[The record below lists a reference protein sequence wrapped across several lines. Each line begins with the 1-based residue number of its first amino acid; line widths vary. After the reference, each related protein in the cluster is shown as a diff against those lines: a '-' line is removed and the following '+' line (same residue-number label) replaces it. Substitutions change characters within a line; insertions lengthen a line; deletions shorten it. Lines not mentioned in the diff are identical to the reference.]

1 MAAAVEQGHRP
12 LRKKK
17 TRRKVDGFW
26 MDGTFYRY
34 VDGFR
39 IRNDFP
45 DFDLVESHWTS
56 GDLKDGIQTPYIP
69 EGEVWIDRRFRKE
82 TKFLLKVHRTEQ
94 RLKRW
99 PYKKVRAYLNRDLP
113 KKKPKP
119 SKYTV
124 RTERH
129 GRWLYRFV
137 RGEIIRQ
144 CFDRAFIFGGNPA
157 VYDYVPKG
165 EIWIDARQDPRE
177 MPYTIVH
184 ELHEHRLMTRKGLDY
199 DAAHRLAT
207 EKEKKMRQ
215 RELKVRRKMPLKM
228 KPFLQTAG
236 LCGPAGLK
244 IIADYFGREYE
255 EQEMARLC
263 GSTPETGTDHAPLV
277 EGAKAIGA
285 SARGF
290 ANGTIAELRHF
301 VLKKRLPVLV
311 GWWAGPH
318 RTLAEI
324 HRDPD
329 KDEGH
334 YSVVYHLTDKH
345 VYLMDPDL
353 KRGRRRMAIRK
364 FLEKWYDTD
373 GPYERCRRV
382 DRWYLVMNF
391 DGKPIPRP

>member
-1 MAAAVEQGHRP
+1 MAAAVEQGRRP

-26 MDGTFYRY
+26 MAGTFLRY

-69 EGEVWIDRRFRKE
+69 EGEIWIDRRFREE

-99 PYKKVRAYLNRDLP
+99 PYEKVRAYLNRDLP
-113 KKKPKP
+113 GKKPKP
-119 SKYTV
+119 SRYTV

-129 GRWLYRFV
+129 GRLLYRFV

-157 VYDYVPKG
+157 VYDYVPEG
-165 EIWIDARQDPRE
+165 EIWIDVRQDPRE
-177 MPYTIVH
+177 IPYTIFH
-184 ELHEHRLMTRKGLDY
+184 ELHEYKLMSRKGWSY
-199 DAAHRLAT
+199 DRAHRRAT

-215 RELKVRRKMPLKM
+215 SEFSVRRRKPLKM
-228 KPFLQTAG
+228 KPFLQTAD
-236 LCGPAGLK
+236 LCGPACLK
-244 IIADYFGREYE
+244 IIAGYFGREYE
-255 EQEMARLC
+255 EAEIAKLC
-263 GSTPETGTDHAPLV
+263 ETKAPYGTDHVPLV
-277 EGAKAIGA
+277 RGARALGAKAH
-285 SARGF
+285 GF

-301 VLKKRLPVLV
+301 VLKKRLPVLI
-311 GWWAGPH
+311 GWWSGPH
-318 RTLAEI
+318 RTVREV
-324 HRDPD
+324 RQDPK
-329 KDEGH
+329 KDDGH
-334 YSVVYHLTDKH
+334 YSAVYHLTDKH
-345 VYLMDPDL
+345 IYLMNPER
-353 KRGRRRMAIRK
+353 KRGRHRMEIRK
-364 FLEKWYDTD
+364 FLDKWYDMD
-373 GPYERCRRV
+373 VGSRRV

-391 DGKPIPRP
+391 DGKPIRRPGL